1 MPPEG
6 LKGALKTG
14 KSTSSPLFVP
24 AFVTGMTSGPRSQV
38 DYGVSVIKV
47 IAVDTADNESLPG
60 SITASF

>member
-6 LKGALKTG
+6 LRCAEDGEVYIVAA
-14 KSTSSPLFVP
+14 VRP
-24 AFVTGMTSGPRSQV
+24 AFVTGMASGPRSQV